1 MAYRM
6 PESVAPETHRRGR
19 ATARAQ
25 KLWWF
30 IAAAAFLH
38 LPLTPL
44 GALLGLLSLLHW
56 PTREVPPESLNAIPV
71 ALLSPEEM
79 EQLGL
84 KEAPP
89 TPPEAAE
96 PKAAEEA
103 AAEPEPPKPKPKP
116 KPKPV
121 ATDGGLAA
129 PDGGA
134 PHHAH
139 DAGHERP
146 HPVAARGDAG
156 APVAEHPAAADPLAL
171 AGKAASV
178 ADPNA
183 NVRLLLLN
191 DRIRSLPIGP
201 RLGQLVARLPQWRS
215 FFGPAGLDPIRD
227 IKGIYIAGPQF
238 RVSAEVVV
246 VLSYNVSQAAM
257 RKAVDGIVNH
267 EPKGEWLDAPIP
279 AARAHADR
287 ADRIFV
293 LPKSKIVLMVPPHL
307 KDDAISKAPHLA
319 FPSVGGEAALVAF
332 ISKPWRA
339 TMGLRV
345 PVEVPRTIASVS
357 LSLAPTSEGGATLHI
372 DATDESPEA
381 AQADAATLTSAI
393 NAVTQQNV
401 GALGALLFGGQT
413 LSLVEP
419 IDLRAVGKS
428 VRGDAKVTP
437 RQLERLVGFAEG
449 WVDAITGGPPPP
461 AGAGSAAGDR
471 PRLSPPP
478 GVRPAPRNRAP
489 AGASSR

>member
-1 MAYRM
+1 
-6 PESVAPETHRRGR
+6 
-19 ATARAQ
+19 
-25 KLWWF
+25 
-30 IAAAAFLH
+30 
-38 LPLTPL
+38 
-44 GALLGLLSLLHW
+44 
-56 PTREVPPESLNAIPV
+56 
-71 ALLSPEEM
+71 M

-89 TPPEAAE
+89 APPEAAE
-96 PKAAEEA
+96 PKAAEAAAA
-103 AAEPEPPKPKPKP
+103 AAEPPPPVPKPKPKP

-121 ATDGGLAA
+121 TMDGGAA
-129 PDGGA
+129 VPDGGA
-134 PHHAH
+134 PHPEA
-139 DAGHERP
+139 DHERP
-146 HPVAARGDAG
+146 RPVAAAAPGDAG
-156 APVAEHPAAADPLAL
+156 APVAAQGPGASDPLAL

-191 DRIRSLPIGP
+191 DRIRALPIGP
-201 RLGQLVARLPQWRS
+201 RIGQLVARLPQWRS

-227 IKGIYIAGPQF
+227 IKGIYVAGPQF

-257 RKAVDGIVNH
+257 HKAVDGIVNH

-287 ADRIFV
+287 ADRVFV

-307 KDDAISKAPHLA
+307 KDDAISKAPHMA

-332 ISKPWRA
+332 IAKPWRA

-357 LSLAPTSEGGATLHI
+357 LSLSPTSDGGATLHV

-381 AQADAATLTSAI
+381 AQADAATLTQAI

-413 LSLVEP
+413 LSLIEP
-419 IDLRAVGKS
+419 VDLRAVGKS
-428 VRGDAKVTP
+428 VRGDAKITP

-461 AGAGSAAGDR
+461 IAGASSTPPDKA
-471 PRLSPPP
+471 RLSPSP
-478 GVRPAPRNRAP
+478 GPKPAPRNRAP
-489 AGASSR
+489 SGAPSSR